1 MNRVSAINYSSEEL
15 NKLREQLLCYLYHH
29 PSSILLDS
37 NTAQASQIPVT
48 GVQYDLLGG
57 TGVLEEVCSDT
68 HTLSDL
74 QEFIDRHR
82 AGQHYIF
89 GYFSYDLK
97 NEFEKLTSSN
107 PDHLLFPVW
116 RFFVPEK
123 LFIAQSGK
131 FQIITCNEDAGEVLD
146 KIRGAGEIESAGQP
160 GKTVSYPDK
169 DSYTENIR
177 KILHHIQRGD
187 IYEMNYCE
195 EIRVENCNLHPA
207 TVYQNLTQ
215 LSPNPFSAYY
225 THGSHAIAC
234 ASPERFMTK
243 RGNKIISQP
252 MKGTMPRSDDPVLD
266 EQNKTQLRDSKKERS
281 ENVMITD
288 LVRNDLSRISTR
300 GSVKVDELFGVYAF
314 KRSWQMITSVSC
326 EVADDIKF
334 VDIIK
339 ALFPMGSMT
348 GAPKISAMKLIE
360 QFEDFRRGIFSGTIG
375 YIAPSGDFDFN
386 VVIRSIAFNR
396 SLNRASVAAGGAIT
410 FSSDPEKEYEEM
422 MLKLRP
428 QLEGLG
434 VRGGY

>member
-1 MNRVSAINYSSEEL
+1 MNRVSTINYSSEEL
-15 NKLREQLLCYLYHH
+15 NKLREQLLNYLAPHCT
-29 PSSILLDS
+29 SILLDS
-37 NTAQASQIPVT
+37 NTAKAGQIPVT
-48 GVQYDLLGG
+48 GFRYDLLGG
-57 TGVLEEVCSDT
+57 SGVLDGVCSDT
-68 HTLSDL
+68 HNLTDL
-74 QEFIDRHR
+74 EEFIDRHR

-97 NEFEKLTSSN
+97 NEFENLSSSH
-107 PDHLLFPVW
+107 PDHLLFPAW
-116 RFFVPEK
+116 RFFVPET
-123 LFIAQSGK
+123 LFIAQSGS
-131 FQIITCNEDAGEVLD
+131 FQIITENVDAGEVM
-146 KIRGAGEIESAGQP
+146 KKIESSKAFESTGRT
-160 GKTVSYPDK
+160 GRLTNYPDK
-169 DSYTENIR
+169 NSYTENIR

-195 EIRVENCNLHPA
+195 EIRIENCDLHPA
-207 TVYQNLTQ
+207 SVYQNLTQ

-234 ASPERFMTK
+234 ASPERFMTR
-243 RGNKIISQP
+243 RGNKITSQP

-314 KRSWQMITSVSC
+314 KRSWQMITTVSC
-326 EVADDIKF
+326 EVEEGIKF
-334 VDIIK
+334 NDIIK

-348 GAPKISAMKLIE
+348 GAPKISAMQLIE
-360 QFEDFRRGIFSGTIG
+360 KYESFRRGIFSGSIG
-375 YIAPSGDFDFN
+375 YIAPNGDFDFN

-396 SLNRASVAAGGAIT
+396 TLKRASIAAGGAIT
-410 FSSDPEKEYEEM
+410 CSSDPEKEFEEM

-434 VRGGY
+434 IEL